1 MHTYASNV
9 RVNAKEF
16 ERVRVRVN
24 AEKTCGKFGRLD
36 GRNSL
41 LSENQMRN

>member
-16 ERVRVRVN
+16 ERMRVPVN
-24 AEKTCGKFGRLD
+24 AEKTCGKFGRL
-36 GRNSL
+36 GSRNSL
-41 LSENQMRN
+41 LSENQMQN